1 VTLNSDSREGVSMV
15 SDILGA
21 ALNWLHVFSAIGWLG
36 ASLTFGMVLGPI
48 LPGLT
53 AGSRGE
59 LLLKLLPRFK
69 RYIMIFGA
77 STVVFG
83 AAFAFALADGDMS
96 AFSPANPWG
105 LRIDIGAIIA
115 LGTLALAFFFVIPA
129 MSKVVKLVT
138 EMKASPGSTPSP
150 LIPGLMKRIRI
161 GATAGMLLLILV
173 LVFMVAAAWAPT
185 P

>member
-1 VTLNSDSREGVSMV
+1 VKLNSGLGEGSFMV

-36 ASLTFGMVLGPI
+36 AALTFGMVLAPI

-53 AGSRGE
+53 PGSRGE
-59 LLLKLLPRFK
+59 LLLKLLPKFE
-69 RYIMIFGA
+69 RYIMVFGA

-105 LRIDIGAIIA
+105 LRIDVGALLA
-115 LGTLALAFFFVIPA
+115 LGTLAVAFLFVIPA
-129 MSKVVKLVT
+129 MSKVVKLLT
-138 EMKASPGSTPSP
+138 EMKAPPGSAPSP
-150 LIPGLMKRIRI
+150 LIPGLMKRIRV
-161 GATAGMLLLILV
+161 GATAGMVLLILV
-173 LVFMVAAAWAPT
+173 LVFMVAAAWVPS